1 MASNLK
7 RCTAGTNLIGDMCFV
22 RISSSKRESIHAY
35 KTGSLNFLRVP
46 PHQSS
51 SGVDMS
57 GWFNLR
63 RESKIQLLGHF
74 QVDAETDKTRQFFIF
89 QINWKGKTV
98 WLLFT
103 FMKELF
109 TENANI
115 ELAGWCSMEEKP
127 RLPERIYR
135 KEYLGK
141 PHPLAMSLD
150 LFRGGLGLRGW
161 DLVALS

>member
-1 MASNLK
+1 
-7 RCTAGTNLIGDMCFV
+7 MCFV

-46 PHQSS
+46 PHFLMEFPAPPPLPRESQSS

-89 QINWKGKTV
+89 QINWKEKTV